1 MDGGN
6 CGDPGVTLETLQ
18 GPTCDREGS
27 GYSRVSRE
35 SWGNLGR
42 RNQSA
47 ENSHHTQH
55 TAPGRMGETR
65 SPHLPV
71 DFEPWDFR
79 FATMKKESFFFPQFF
94 CPSSLI
100 AEITCI
106 YYAFL
111 SALLYSLDWLLT
123 HNWLALNGEPLASA
137 SQVQR
142 PQAQHKQCTWLG
154 MSS

>member
-6 CGDPGVTLETLQ
+6 CGDPGGTLETLQ

-35 SWGNLGR
+35 SWGIWGEGG
-42 RNQSA
+42 QSA

-65 SPHLPV
+65 SPHLTV

-79 FATMKKESFFFPQFF
+79 FATMKKEIFFFFFFQFS

-100 AEITCI
+100 AEITRI
-106 YYAFL
+106 YYEALPVFL
-111 SALLYSLDWLLT
+111 SALLYSLDWLLP
-123 HNWLALNGEPLASA
+123 HN
-137 SQVQR
+137 
-142 PQAQHKQCTWLG
+142 
-154 MSS
+154 